1 MSSSCGKTTEAGRT
15 PGRDPGRQPRGVAD
29 ERFGLGESFPAL
41 IGVLTEARGYG
52 YLGPGP
58 VQPHVR
64 HALGF
69 SAAVGSAPQGLCVDL
84 GSGAGLPGL
93 PLALLWPSTRWLL
106 LEAGSKRA
114 GFLQEAVER
123 LGLDGRVVV
132 EQDRA
137 EVAGRSEGRRGE
149 AELVVARGFGPPA
162 TTAECASPLLR
173 VGGALVVS
181 EPPGAGGPEDGGDP
195 DRWPEEGLA
204 LLGLA
209 RGKRFEVLTG
219 GYQRLD
225 QELACPARYP
235 RRDGVPRKRPLW

>member
-1 MSSSCGKTTEAGRT
+1 
-15 PGRDPGRQPRGVAD
+15 
-29 ERFGLGESFPAL
+29 
-41 IGVLTEARGYG
+41 
-52 YLGPGP
+52 
-58 VQPHVR
+58 
-64 HALGF
+64 
-69 SAAVGSAPQGLCVDL
+69 
-84 GSGAGLPGL
+84 
-93 PLALLWPSTRWLL
+93 LLWPSTPWLL

-123 LGLDGRVVV
+123 LELDGRVVI
-132 EQDRA
+132 EHDRA
-137 EVAGRSEGRRGE
+137 EVVGRREERRGE

-181 EPPGAGGPEDGGDP
+181 EPPVGAAEDGRRDVGHS

-209 RGKRFEVLTG
+209 VGERFEVSAG
-219 GYQRLD
+219 SYQRLD
-225 QELACPARYP
+225 QELPCPARFP